1 MKYLSHSELQTRCAE
16 LFGKEKALFVPTG
29 TMGNLLSGNFVYQVT
44 YVNNLFIFN
53 AVASLETHDLRG
65 CFFCEISEP
74 FEYNLGCYCL
84 LQILNFL

>member
-44 YVNNLFIFN
+44 YVNNLLYCPGFKSKKHRKIRR
-53 AVASLETHDLRG
+53 SKKKIKIL
-65 CFFCEISEP
+65 SERSKRR
-74 FEYNLGCYCL
+74 
-84 LQILNFL
+84 I